1 MKTAYINKSLSDEW
15 GTPHDLFKKACAYFD
30 VFPSLDVSAT
40 KEHTKCSKYFTKYD
54 DALSKDWNSQAF
66 YMNPPFSQAG
76 KWIEYAY
83 NQHRKHKIDGLLLL
97 AVRTDTI
104 AWQTFILG
112 IGHIHQ
118 NIWFLKGR
126 VHYLDE
132 SGTPSKN
139 PSPFP
144 SAFVYWKYK
153 P

>member
-1 MKTAYINKSLSDEW
+1 M
-15 GTPHDLFKKACAYFD
+15 H
-30 VFPSLDVSAT
+30 
-40 KEHTKCSKYFTKYD
+40 SKYFTKYD

-118 NIWFLKGR
+118 NIWFLKI
-126 VHYLDE
+126 V
-132 SGTPSKN
+132 KN
-139 PSPFP
+139 ILLNNFMMRKLKEEKNLNTHL
-144 SAFVYWKYK
+144 FQILFLL
-153 P
+153 